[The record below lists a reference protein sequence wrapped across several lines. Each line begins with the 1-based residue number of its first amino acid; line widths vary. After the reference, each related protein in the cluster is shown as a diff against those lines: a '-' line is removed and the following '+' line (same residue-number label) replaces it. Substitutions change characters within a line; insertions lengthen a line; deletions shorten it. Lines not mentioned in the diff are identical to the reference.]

1 MRTCFWRWDGRCQK
15 TPSDKPKVPKNAQG
29 IFHEF
34 AGLQGTRSYNSALR
48 WEEKPTSGSF
58 CRSRG
63 RSASKWRCRLVPHEN
78 RAIFRFMPPEHDA
91 EHLLHMRHVRAS
103 IARQVVLVPLLRAC
117 FSGVHCRNCG
127 YTGAGSE
134 FAGDVCPGCGR
145 NPFTG
150 ARPGGSKPGQA
161 DGSMVA
167 VGCGVPAGIGLLAFG
182 ILAGTSSGCAAVSI
196 VAGLILILVPLGFR
210 FLGKASERDAPRN
223 RTYGKTGEEEPL
235 PVFRTPPSPG
245 PCPFPAIPENGG
257 RIRSPGNLI
266 PHGWSWDA
274 GVRARRLGHNP
285 VHRFRRHVRI
295 HDLCPFREERERLEG
310 QNRRQPP

>member
-1 MRTCFWRWDGRCQK
+1 MQNTFYTCGMCGRVL
-15 TPSDKPKVPKNAQG
+15 P
-29 IFHEF
+29 
-34 AGLQGTRSYNSALR
+34 
-48 WEEKPTSGSF
+48 
-58 CRSRG
+58 G
-63 RSASKWRCRLVPHEN
+63 RSSSCP
-78 RAIFRFMPPEHDA
+78 FCG
-91 EHLLHMRHVRAS
+91 
-103 IARQVVLVPLLRAC
+103 AC

-150 ARPGGSKPGQA
+150 ARPGRSKPGQA

-245 PCPFPAIPENGG
+245 PCPFPAYPRNGWKDPVSG
-257 RIRSPGNLI
+257 GFFI

-274 GVRARRLGHNP
+274 GVGRAGSGIT
-285 VHRFRRHVRI
+285 RFIVSGDMCGSMTYAHFEKSGSGWKVRI
-295 HDLCPFREERERLEG
+295 DDSLP
-310 QNRRQPP
+310 